1 MTAPISPVFLYE
13 APREMMGW
21 LERALG
27 FRPMGIYDNDDGTL
41 AHAEMALGTS
51 AIMIGQAGSD
61 GFARYVRTPRA
72 LGGPSQ
78 ALYVTVENA
87 DAVHDRA
94 LAEGAEIVQPLT
106 DQPYGSRDFT
116 LRDPEGYLWSF
127 GTYRPGDFE
136 KG

>member
-1 MTAPISPVFLYE
+1 MAAPISPVFLYE
-13 APREMMGW
+13 SPREMMRW
-21 LERALG
+21 LERAMG
-27 FRPMGIYDNDDGTL
+27 FRLMAAYDDEDGTF
-41 AHAEMALGTS
+41 AHAEMAFGEST
-51 AIMIGQAGSD
+51 IMIGQAGSG
-61 GFARYVRTPRA
+61 GFARYVRTPKA

-78 ALYVTVENA
+78 ALYVAVEDA

-94 LAEGAEIVQPLT
+94 VAEGADIVQPLT
-106 DQPYGSRDFT
+106 NQPYGSRDFT